1 MPSHAGSDRVPELRT
16 SLRERQQG
24 RRRRRRAVALRLML
38 TLIVTTTAAGSAW
51 WWFQH
56 DRVAGAEP
64 EVTFMVAEPGPY
76 QWTVP
81 APVTLRAATTVEV
94 RTDRS
99 GAVQWV
105 AAIGTRVELDEVVA
119 RLEPGEFERDVRD
132 AELALERSERALVA
146 AHADLAD
153 VERSLSNALL
163 EAERRLVRAQ
173 AALAAAEA
181 KLDLTVRLAAV
192 GGVAPRELGDAE
204 EANQVASDELTLAER
219 AVVTAHAD
227 IAVRRAKA
235 ERDLAD
241 AEAALETA
249 QVRLERAQDAL
260 EASVMRS
267 PLAGVV
273 SDVRVAGG
281 GFAGSNATL
290 LIISDDRQLELVAQ
304 VDESEIAL
312 IQVGQRAMVSAMAL
326 GGQRLPSSIV
336 AVAPVARTSQNIP
349 VFEIVL
355 PVENPD
361 GLLRAGMTAEAEV
374 VVRREEGTITLP
386 SAAVTLNP
394 RGEGIV
400 SVRADDGET
409 ERVHVEVIAAAGTS
423 MVVRGEFAEGAEIE
437 VPAAASTAPT
447 AAPVAV
453 AAPAG
458 PTSGIIP
465 AITNTTGS
473 PSGGSSGGGGG
484 AGRGGGQ

>member
-1 MPSHAGSDRVPELRT
+1 MPSHAGSDRVPESRT

-173 AALAAAEA
+173 AALAAAERA
-181 KLDLTVRLAAV
+181 AEREAFEAYVNVLERGDALREAATRAEIAAAQLAAAQV
-192 GGVAPRELGDAE
+192 RFEAGVITGLALE
-204 EANQVASDELTLAER
+204 EARS
-219 AVVTAHAD
+219 
-227 IAVRRAKA
+227 
-235 ERDLAD
+235 D
-241 AEAALETA
+241 AEAASRAARDAASAEELAWIDLAAVVGFDVDAMRDRSRERRA
-249 QVRLERAQDAL
+249 PARRRGAERRAEPSERQPEPARCVRTRTGRQGRGRRGCGDARRP
-260 EASVMRS
+260 A
-267 PLAGVV
+267 
-273 SDVRVAGG
+273 
-281 GFAGSNATL
+281 
-290 LIISDDRQLELVAQ
+290 
-304 VDESEIAL
+304 
-312 IQVGQRAMVSAMAL
+312 
-326 GGQRLPSSIV
+326 
-336 AVAPVARTSQNIP
+336 
-349 VFEIVL
+349 
-355 PVENPD
+355 
-361 GLLRAGMTAEAEV
+361 
-374 VVRREEGTITLP
+374 REEP
-386 SAAVTLNP
+386 
-394 RGEGIV
+394 
-400 SVRADDGET
+400 
-409 ERVHVEVIAAAGTS
+409 
-423 MVVRGEFAEGAEIE
+423 
-437 VPAAASTAPT
+437 
-447 AAPVAV
+447 
-453 AAPAG
+453 
-458 PTSGIIP
+458 
-465 AITNTTGS
+465 
-473 PSGGSSGGGGG
+473 
-484 AGRGGGQ
+484 GR

>member
-1 MPSHAGSDRVPELRT
+1 MPSHAGSDRVSESRA
-16 SLRERQQG
+16 SLRERQQE
-24 RRRRRRAVALRLML
+24 RRRRRRAVAVRLML
-38 TLIVTTTAAGSAW
+38 TLVVTTTAAGSAW

-76 QWTVP
+76 QLTVP
-81 APVTLRAATTVEV
+81 APGTLRAASTVEV

-146 AHADLAD
+146 SQADLAD
-153 VERSLSNALL
+153 VDRSLSNALL
-163 EAERRLVRAQ
+163 EAERRVVRAQ

-192 GGVAPRELGDAE
+192 GGVAPRELSDTEDAY
-204 EANQVASDELTLAER
+204 QVAIDELTLAER
-219 AVVTAHAD
+219 AVVTANTD

-260 EASVMRS
+260 EGSVMRS

-273 SDVRVAGG
+273 SDVRVASG
-281 GFAGSNATL
+281 GFAGTNATL

-304 VDESEIAL
+304 VDESEIAM

-326 GGQRLPSSIV
+326 GGQRLPSSIM

-349 VFEIVL
+349 LFEIVL

-374 VVRREEGTITLP
+374 VVRHEEGTITLP

-400 SVRADDGET
+400 SVRSDDGEI
-409 ERVHVEVIAAAGTS
+409 ERVQVEVIAAAGTS
-423 MVVRGEFAEGAEIE
+423 MVVRGEFAKGAEIE
-437 VPAAASTAPT
+437 VPAAASVAALAVTAP
-447 AAPVAV
+447 
-453 AAPAG
+453 AAPA
-458 PTSGIIP
+458 SGIIP